1 MRVDF
6 LSFIGI
12 LVAFL
17 AILGGNWLEG
27 GHIDSLVNGPA
38 MVIVIGGTIG
48 AILLQTPVPVFW

>member
-12 LVAFL
+12 VVAFL

-27 GHIDSLVNGPA
+27 GHMDSLVNGPA
-38 MVIVIGGTIG
+38 MV
-48 AILLQTPVPVFW
+48 